1 MYKQG
6 YSRNASQDRSRN
18 AHASPRSEPRV
29 PRVQPKSEPAVLAS
43 AIRLKNFRQLHE
55 LVGEENLAMAL
66 DFPLQRVREL
76 HEGINFSDETTFH
89 LENTLGLRSGYF
101 DQVNPQLSDDD
112 VKRLK
117 SPLEH
122 ASPAERLPEPPNQQ
136 EIPVPHSVKSANETS
151 PQSKAAMANPVAHPK
166 ANGAPSKKSP
176 KQKTVA
182 PTAEDQQSLLTQ
194 DTPESTVATAPTA
207 AAAAPAPAAP
217 APAAPAP
224 ASTPAATAPAA
235 HAAPG
240 GIDTDELRLREV
252 RRGNLMLI
260 TQQPGSKS
268 HLGRI
273 TDMSPANISHR
284 LHGNKHFD
292 NDTAQMFCEKLKLPE
307 GWFNE
312 PHEIDDVPAHVFELL
327 GGSPRANVPSN
338 RGGRPSTT
346 RRSSSQAA
354 AAPAPTPAA
363 PPAALDMPA
372 TRDAGPALRH
382 AGIASA
388 SQLSPEPALSM
399 GPSLSS
405 VRPAATRP
413 QPAAMAQPAPA
424 PAAYAP
430 EPAAAPAP
438 VQAAP
443 MAVAAPAPAASP
455 IAAVLAA
462 PGEALNPIAE
472 ALIKTLALKARQGK
486 LTEENAFKFLT
497 EAMAL

>member
-1 MYKQG
+1 
-6 YSRNASQDRSRN
+6 
-18 AHASPRSEPRV
+18 
-29 PRVQPKSEPAVLAS
+29 VLAS

-55 LVGEENLAMAL
+55 LIGEENLAMAL
-66 DFPLQRVREL
+66 DFSLQRVREL

-136 EIPVPHSVKSANETS
+136 EIPVPHSVKSETAA
-151 PQSKAAMANPVAHPK
+151 PTQAKAAMAHPAAHAQA
-166 ANGAPSKKSP
+166 ANGTPAKRSAP
-176 KQKTVA
+176 KQKAGA
-182 PTAEDQQSLLTQ
+182 PTAQDQQSLLAQ
-194 DTPESTVATAPTA
+194 DSQESTVATNLAS
-207 AAAAPAPAAP
+207 AAPAPAP
-217 APAAPAP
+217 APAR
-224 ASTPAATAPAA
+224 APAA
-235 HAAPG
+235 SAAPG

-268 HLGRI
+268 HLGRV
-273 TDMSPANISHR
+273 TSMSPANISHR

-292 NDTAQMFCEKLKLPE
+292 NETAQMFCEKLKLPE

-312 PHEIDDVPAHVFELL
+312 PHELEDVPPHIFEML

-338 RGGRPSTT
+338 RGGRPSTG
-346 RRSSSQAA
+346 RRSSSAA
-354 AAPAPTPAA
+354 AAPSTPAA

-372 TRDAGPALRH
+372 TRDAGPALQH
-382 AGIASA
+382 AAI
-388 SQLSPEPALSM
+388 SQTAQPEPVPEPALSA

-405 VRPAATRP
+405 VRPTATRQ
-413 QPAAMAQPAPA
+413 QPAAMAQPAAA

-430 EPAAAPAP
+430 APAPAPVAAEAAPAP
-438 VQAAP
+438 
-443 MAVAAPAPAASP
+443 AVMTAPAASP

-486 LTEENAFKFLT
+486 LSEDAAFKFLS